1 MEQPLGCAIG
11 NAIEVIEAIETLKGH
26 GPKDFTELC
35 IDFTTEILM
44 VAGIEKMKSC
54 KIDGRRCN
62 SQW

>member
-44 VAGIEKMKSC
+44 VAGIEKMK
-54 KIDGRRCN
+54 KLQDR
-62 SQW
+62 W